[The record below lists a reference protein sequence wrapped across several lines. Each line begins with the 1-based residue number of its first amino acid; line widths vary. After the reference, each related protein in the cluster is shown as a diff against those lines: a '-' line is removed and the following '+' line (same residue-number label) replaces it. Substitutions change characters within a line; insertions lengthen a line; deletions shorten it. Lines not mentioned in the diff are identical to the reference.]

1 MISLGEL
8 RGIYHGDPWGSQFL
22 DKTYE
27 RCVLLEIPRR
37 LGRGS
42 DAGKVGVRSR
52 RWRGARSDIFDLS
65 AINVAVG

>member
-1 MISLGEL
+1 M
-8 RGIYHGDPWGSQFL
+8 RGIYHGDPWASQFL

-27 RCVLLEIPRR
+27 RCVLEIPRR

-52 RWRGARSDIFDLS
+52 RWRGRSDIFDLS
-65 AINVAVG
+65 AMNVAVG